1 MSPQLPASSVD
12 IMSFL
17 IAQGA
22 GDAVVNE
29 FAAEAAAVGFLR
41 SFPRESFYRVIGDEV
56 DFCMQTPR
64 DVRQLLGLL
73 RSIVYSGDE
82 DVFQRDDVLGTA
94 APAVQRRQQF
104 TQWPFAVDGHNS
116 RAHVIRCSVQ
126 RNREAY
132 RDAAGCKSCQ
142 ARHMTGGGDGDMSS
156 PNGEEGGSRDES
168 QGGQEVI
175 SIGQRLPH
183 AHEDEVVH
191 SLSHQVFSSEDL
203 ADEFGGGEAAPESQ
217 QTTGAESAT
226 EGTADL

>member
-1 MSPQLPASSVD
+1 
-12 IMSFL
+12 
-17 IAQGA
+17 
-22 GDAVVNE
+22 
-29 FAAEAAAVGFLR
+29 
-41 SFPRESFYRVIGDEV
+41 
-56 DFCMQTPR
+56 
-64 DVRQLLGLL
+64 
-73 RSIVYSGDE
+73 
-82 DVFQRDDVLGTA
+82 
-94 APAVQRRQQF
+94 
-104 TQWPFAVDGHNS
+104 
-116 RAHVIRCSVQ
+116 
-126 RNREAY
+126 
-132 RDAAGCKSCQ
+132 
-142 ARHMTGGGDGDMSS
+142 MTGGGDGDMSP